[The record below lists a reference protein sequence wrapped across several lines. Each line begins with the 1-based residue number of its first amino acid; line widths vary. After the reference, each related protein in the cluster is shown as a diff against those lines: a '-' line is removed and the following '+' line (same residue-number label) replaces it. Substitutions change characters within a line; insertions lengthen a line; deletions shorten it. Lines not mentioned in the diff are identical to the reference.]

1 MKFEQEINW
10 QYLYKHSYRNQVEK
24 FCKYIADI
32 KDSYSDLPQET
43 QLLITRKYLKIF
55 KETLKIF
62 EVFFANN
69 CYFISED
76 RLIVI
81 YILSCNILQDGMLF
95 YKLYTALKKIE
106 KKEQCIKN
114 LYLKNKFIN
123 IFREIE
129 QFFDERLKIESSY
142 DL

>member
-1 MKFEQEINW
+1 
-10 QYLYKHSYRNQVEK
+10 
-24 FCKYIADI
+24 
-32 KDSYSDLPQET
+32 
-43 QLLITRKYLKIF
+43 
-55 KETLKIF
+55 
-62 EVFFANN
+62 
-69 CYFISED
+69 
-76 RLIVI
+76 
-81 YILSCNILQDGMLF
+81 MLF